1 MIKTLNFNKFKIF
14 SGSFLKLIAIITMVI
29 DHSAEIIFSQYD
41 FMFEPFVNI
50 GSIEVTGY
58 YILRKIG
65 RLSFPIFCFLI
76 TEGFIHTRNRNKYGA
91 TLLIFALISEIP
103 FDLMVSGTWF
113 SLEKQNIYFTLFLG
127 FICLVVLEKIKS
139 EPYKFL
145 ALLVICAT
153 AMILK
158 TDYGLKGVILIL
170 LIYVLREKPAV
181 QAIAAYPILSGGI
194 CAFAAFLPINM
205 YNGKRGFIKGNIFK
219 YVFYIFYPLHIMI
232 LLLIDKIT

>member
-1 MIKTLNFNKFKIF
+1 MLKTLNFNKFKIF
-14 SGSFLKLIAIITMVI
+14 SGSFLKLIAIVTMVI

-41 FMFEPFVNI
+41 FMFEPLISI

-76 TEGFIHTRNRNKYGA
+76 TEGFIYTRNRKKYGA
-91 TLLIFALISEIP
+91 ILLIFALISEIP
-103 FDLMVSGTWF
+103 FDLMVSENWF
-113 SLEKQNIYFTLFLG
+113 YLGKQNIYFTLFFG
-127 FICLVVLEKIKS
+127 FLCLAVFEKINS

-145 ALLVICAT
+145 ALLIICAT

-158 TDYGLKGVILIL
+158 TDYGLRGVILIL
-170 LIYVLREKPAV
+170 LIYVLRKKPAV
-181 QAIAAYPILSGGI
+181 QAIVAYPILSGGL

-219 YVFYIFYPLHIMI
+219 YAIYVFYPLHIII
-232 LLLIDKIT
+232 LLIIDKII